1 MRQAERLAP
10 FPWAGCRQGIRENV
24 SPWHFHLDLNCAEA
38 AIKAQDLIRDAVVQ
52 RMNDVQ
58 NLASKRVDFEI
69 LRCVTIQKDRSKG
82 DFLLCKRDHVCY
94 IYIVLR
100 VNLVEWR
107 QCREALPRLLP
118 KKREKGAIRRPFV
131 FQEYCSDRSW
141 SCRSAK
147 SRPPA
152 SFLVRRRRS
161 CNLPESSPSSRRP
174 WSVRHPLTPRLP
186 ELVPLPS
193 TILRLI

>member
-10 FPWAGCRQGIRENV
+10 FPWAGCRHGIRENI
-24 SPWHFHLDLNCAEA
+24 SPSHFHLDRQRAEA
-38 AIKAQDLIRDAVVQ
+38 AIKAQDLIRVAVVQ

-131 FQEYCSDRSW
+131 FQEYCSGRPW
-141 SCRSAK
+141 SYMHAK
-147 SRPPA
+147 SHLLPSPSVHRGW
-152 SFLVRRRRS
+152 S
-161 CNLPESSPSSRRP
+161 CNLPESSPASRR
-174 WSVRHPLTPRLP
+174 
-186 ELVPLPS
+186 
-193 TILRLI
+193 